1 MTEEGHSDTL
11 LPMIADIQE
20 KIETSIIR
28 KQVQSA
34 VDAISQ
40 LLEER
45 HVTFMEQTA
54 RLIADTFLAGGKVII
69 AGNGGSLCDASHF
82 AEELTGFFDKKRRAL
97 PCIVLS
103 EPGHITC
110 TANDIGYEW
119 VFHRGLEAHGKP
131 KDVFIGLTTS
141 GNSISI
147 LRAFE
152 KAKELD
158 MHTVAFL
165 GKGGGKTKGIADFE
179 MLIDGFSTSD
189 RVQEAHM
196 CAMHIIIEII
206 ERHLFA

>member
-1 MTEEGHSDTL
+1 
-11 LPMIADIQE
+11 MIADVQE
-20 KIETSIIR
+20 KIEQSIIR
-28 KQVQSA
+28 KQVTSA
-34 VDAISQ
+34 VSAISQ

-45 HVTFMEQTA
+45 HVTFMDEVA
-54 RLIADTFLAGGKVII
+54 KLIADTFTAGGKVII

-103 EPGHITC
+103 EPGHLTC

-119 VFHRGLEAHGKP
+119 VFHRGIEAHGKSG
-131 KDVFIGLTTS
+131 DVFIGLSTS

-147 LRAFE
+147 IRAFE
-152 KAKELD
+152 KAKEMGL
-158 MHTVAFL
+158 HTVSFL
-165 GKGGGKTKGIADFE
+165 GKGGGKTKGLADFE